1 MMRWI
6 FLGLAFGLSSC
17 FAIPIA
23 AFEATCELSSLAMH
37 ATDPDRGQQ
46 YASNSTPNPLLAD
59 LSSDARSDEEI
70 KEDLPPPT
78 MAQHN
83 DAPPSPELAET
94 RCAGNGAG
102 RNTDCVDYL
111 MQDE

>member
-23 AFEATCELSSLAMH
+23 AFEATCELSSLELH
-37 ATDPDRGQQ
+37 ATDPERGEQFV
-46 YASNSTPNPLLAD
+46 SNTPSPLLAD
-59 LSSDARSDEEI
+59 LSADARSDEEI
-70 KEDLPPPT
+70 KEDALPPT
-78 MAQHN
+78 MTKDN
-83 DAPPSPELAET
+83 DAPSSPDLAET
-94 RCAGNGAG
+94 RCVKNGAG

-111 MQDE
+111 MQGE

>member
-1 MMRWI
+1 MRWI

-23 AFEATCELSSLAMH
+23 AFEATCELSSLALH
-37 ATDPDRGQQ
+37 ATDPDRGEQFV
-46 YASNSTPNPLLAD
+46 SNSTPSPLLAD
-59 LSSDARSDEEI
+59 LSAESRSDEEI
-70 KEDLPPPT
+70 KEDVLPAT
-78 MAQHN
+78 MAKPD
-83 DAPPSPELAET
+83 DAPASPDLAET
-94 RCAGNGAG
+94 RCVKNGAG